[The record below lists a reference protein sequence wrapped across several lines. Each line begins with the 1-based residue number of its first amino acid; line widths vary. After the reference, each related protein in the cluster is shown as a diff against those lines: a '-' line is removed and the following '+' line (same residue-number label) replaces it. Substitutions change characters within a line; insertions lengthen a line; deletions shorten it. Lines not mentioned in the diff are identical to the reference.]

1 VHLPPQRSDF
11 AHGYCESKAAQVA
24 KIDATIPIAR
34 EQRTARE
41 ELDRKGY
48 GARLVTLQAQERNVG
63 LQYDRRVQRE
73 EINRA
78 RSELTLLS
86 RERGQAEEEFRAQ
99 AATELSEAETAK
111 SSRRETATKA
121 RERARLQTLTA
132 PLDGTIVEV
141 GVTTLGEGVEAGA
154 PLMTLVPLFGEE
166 GGQELVIEALVLNK
180 DVGFIKVGH
189 NAAVKLEAYP
199 FTRYGY
205 LKGRVDR
212 IAADAVTDERRG
224 LVFPVRIRVE
234 SQTLSRS
241 RTGQSGE
248 KSGNDGPALALTPGM
263 AASVEIATGDR
274 RIIDFVLSPIAKATS
289 EARRER

>member
-1 VHLPPQRSDF
+1 MPL
-11 AHGYCESKAAQVA
+11 
-24 KIDATIPIAR
+24 AR
-34 EQRTARE
+34 EQWTARE

-48 GARLVTLQAQERNVG
+48 GARLVTLQAQERVVG
-63 LQYDRRVQRE
+63 LQYDRRVQLE

-121 RERARLQTLTA
+121 QERARLQTLTA

-141 GVTTLGEGVEAGA
+141 AVTTIGERIEAGA
-154 PLMTLVPLFGEE
+154 PLMTLVPL
-166 GGQELVIEALVLNK
+166 GQELVIEALVLNK
-180 DVGFIKVGH
+180 DVGFIKVGDS
-189 NAAVKLEAYP
+189 AAVKLEAYLYA
-199 FTRYGY
+199 RYGY

-234 SQTLSRS
+234 SQTLSQDRS
-241 RTGQSGE
+241 QSGG
-248 KSGNDGPALALTPGM
+248 KAGNAGQGLTLTPGM

-289 EARRER
+289 EAGRER

>member
-1 VHLPPQRSDF
+1 VAAARGTIATAQ
-11 AHGYCESKAAQVA
+11 AQVA
-24 KIDATIPIAR
+24 KIDATIPLAR
-34 EQRTARE
+34 EQWTARE

-48 GARLVTLQAQERNVG
+48 GARLVTLQAQERVVG
-63 LQYDRRVQRE
+63 LQYDRRVQLE

-99 AATELSEAETAK
+99 AANELSEAETAK

-141 GVTTLGEGVEAGA
+141 AVTTIGERIEAGA
-154 PLMTLVPLFGEE
+154 PLMTLVPS
-166 GGQELVIEALVLNK
+166 GQELVIEALVLNK
-180 DVGFIKVGH
+180 DVGFIKVGD

-234 SQTLSRS
+234 SQSLSRT
-241 RTGQSGE
+241 RNGQSGE
-248 KSGNDGPALALTPGM
+248 KSGAVGQGLSLTPGM

-289 EARRER
+289 EAGRER